1 MTLRKLSYPTTLSL
15 LVAVLAAGCHREKAA
30 PPSME
35 DVRSAVD
42 PLQESWDVHYAVSEI
57 DPDAVASRPRLD
69 IQAPYMAAYE
79 TEDSTYTMMVADSLN
94 RVIVHFYDE
103 EGDTSAVL
111 VADRVILYDEE
122 DRFEARGNV
131 IADTPDDKHLES
143 EHLVWLEKEREVR
156 TPGFVRITT
165 PQERVQ
171 GYDLVADEN
180 LDSYTLRRVTGQ
192 VLVEDDP

>member
-1 MTLRKLSYPTTLSL
+1 MTLRKLSDPAMLSL
-15 LVAVLAAGCHREKAA
+15 VVAVLAAGCHHDQAT

-35 DVRSAVD
+35 DVRSAVS
-42 PLQESWDVHYAVSEI
+42 PLQESWDVHYAVTET

-79 TEDSTYTMMVADSLN
+79 TEDSTYTMMVGDSLN
-94 RVIVHFYDE
+94 RVTVHFYDE

-111 VADRVILYDEE
+111 VANRVILYDEE

-131 IADTPDDKHLES
+131 IAETPDDKRLES

-171 GYDLVADEN
+171 GYDLIADEN